1 MTASRPVRS
10 RVHTVTTPPTA
21 SLAFARTLATLVPVA
36 IAGILLSS
44 APAAAQHPDDI
55 KGVRAAVEQYFRG
68 HATGDSAVMRKAF
81 LPTAHIEGIRNGAF
95 SSWTVDQYVGGMR
108 GTPPADEA
116 QRVRTIDEVSV
127 SGTAATAKATLLHGP
142 THFTDYFVLL
152 KVNGEWKIA
161 NKVYHAAP
169 RAK

>member
-1 MTASRPVRS
+1 MTTLLPLPSRIPS
-10 RVHTVTTPPTA
+10 VTAPPTA
-21 SLAFARTLATLVPVA
+21 QLVVPRPIAALASAAVAGLLAFST
-36 IAGILLSS
+36 
-44 APAAAQHPDDI
+44 PADAQHADDVR
-55 KGVRAAVEQYFRG
+55 GVRAAVEQYFRG

-95 SSWTVDQYVGGMR
+95 SSWTVDRYVGGMR

-127 SGTAATAKATLLHGP
+127 TGTAATAKATLLHGP

-169 RAK
+169 RAP

>member
-1 MTASRPVRS
+1 MHRLTLPLAVAAAALLL
-10 RVHTVTTPPTA
+10 TPP
-21 SLAFARTLATLVPVA
+21 
-36 IAGILLSS
+36 I
-44 APAAAQHPDDI
+44 AAAQRNADEA
-55 KGVRAAVEQYFRG
+55 GVRAAVQQYFRG

-127 SGTAATAKATLLHGP
+127 TGTAATAKATLLHGP

-169 RAK
+169 RAP

>member
-1 MTASRPVRS
+1 MTN
-10 RVHTVTTPPTA
+10 TPTA
-21 SLAFARTLATLVPVA
+21 RPPLIRPLAALAPLAV
-36 IAGILLSS
+36 AGILLSS
-44 APAAAQHPDDI
+44 TPAAAQHADDVR
-55 KGVRAAVEQYFRG
+55 GVRAAVEQYFRG

-95 SSWTVDQYVGGMR
+95 SSWTVDEYVGGMR
-108 GTPPADEA
+108 GTPQADEA

>member
-1 MTASRPVRS
+1 MHRL
-10 RVHTVTTPPTA
+10 TVPLVVAGAALLLTPP
-21 SLAFARTLATLVPVA
+21 
-36 IAGILLSS
+36 I
-44 APAAAQHPDDI
+44 AAAQRSADEA
-55 KGVRAAVEQYFRG
+55 GVRAAVQQYFRG
-68 HATGDSAVMRKAF
+68 HATGDSVEMRKAF
-81 LPTAHIEGIRNGAF
+81 LPTAHIEGLRNGAF
-95 SSWTVDQYVGGMR
+95 SSRTLDEYVGGMR

-127 SGTAATAKATLLHGP
+127 TGTAATAKATLLHGP

-152 KVNGEWKIA
+152 KVNNEWKIA

>member
-1 MTASRPVRS
+1 MDGPRIVLAADGVGSPF
-10 RVHTVTTPPTA
+10 TTPKTMNRPTLFIALAATALALSA
-21 SLAFARTLATLVPVA
+21 SPVV
-36 IAGILLSS
+36 
-44 APAAAQHPDDI
+44 AQKSPDEA
-55 KGVRAAVEQYFRG
+55 GVRAAVEQYFRG

-108 GTPPADEA
+108 GVPQPDEA

-127 SGTAATAKATLLHGP
+127 TGTAATAKATLLHGP

-152 KVNGEWKIA
+152 KVNNEWKIA